1 MASFRQRSLAAH
13 LFGTPPRELPKKAA
27 RALRMATARACD
39 LPDFLIVGAQKAGT
53 SSLYHY
59 LSQHP
64 QVMPA
69 YSKEVHY
76 FDTQYRRGESWYRAS
91 FPHRLERAMRE
102 KILKSPTVTGEATPY
117 YLYHPHAPQR
127 IASDLPEAKLM
138 VLLRNP
144 TERALSH
151 YHHTRRR
158 ALESLSFEDALETEP
173 ERLGPELARMRE
185 DPFYN
190 SDPHRIF
197 SYFDRGIY
205 VDQLQRYAEHFP
217 RRQMLVLQS
226 EQLFRD
232 PQAAINRVLEFLDL
246 DPWSLPDAT
255 PVRMAGYSRERSE
268 VHDRLDERFR
278 AHNQRLF
285 DFLDEEFD
293 W

>member
-1 MASFRQRSLAAH
+1 M
-13 LFGTPPRELPKKAA
+13 
-27 RALRMATARACD
+27 
-39 LPDFLIVGAQKAGT
+39 
-53 SSLYHY
+53 
-59 LSQHP
+59 
-64 QVMPA
+64 
-69 YSKEVHY
+69 HY

-91 FPHRLERAMRE
+91 FPHRLEHAMRE

-197 SYFDRGIY
+197 SYLDRGIY

-217 RRQMLVLQS
+217 RRQISCCRASNSSVTLKPPSTGFLSFSIWTPGRFQTQPLCGWRGIHVS
-226 EQLFRD
+226 DPKYTTGWTRD
-232 PQAAINRVLEFLDL
+232 SAPTTRDSLTFSMRSSIGDTVPSRRGGAENVSRRVEASVRNTAEGAAGF
-246 DPWSLPDAT
+246 P
-255 PVRMAGYSRERSE
+255 
-268 VHDRLDERFR
+268 
-278 AHNQRLF
+278 
-285 DFLDEEFD
+285 
-293 W
+293 